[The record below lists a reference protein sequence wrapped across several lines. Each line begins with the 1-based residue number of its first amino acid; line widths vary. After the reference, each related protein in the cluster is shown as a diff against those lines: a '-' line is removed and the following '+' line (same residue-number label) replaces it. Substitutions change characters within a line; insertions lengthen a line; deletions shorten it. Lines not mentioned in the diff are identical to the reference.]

1 MSVRAIERDTPDEAG
16 LSQFGKSHKLSVN
29 VSPEIG
35 HRLRRLAFEQ
45 RVSES
50 SIVEIGLRLFFERGE
65 DSSLGEELRQLGAS
79 LRRK

>member
-1 MSVRAIERDTPDEAG
+1 MSVRAIEKGSRDDAG

-35 HRLRRLAFEQ
+35 LRLRRLAFEQ

-50 SIVEIGLRLFFERGE
+50 SIVKIGLRLFFERGE
-65 DSSLGEELRQLGAS
+65 ALRVGD
-79 LRRK
+79 